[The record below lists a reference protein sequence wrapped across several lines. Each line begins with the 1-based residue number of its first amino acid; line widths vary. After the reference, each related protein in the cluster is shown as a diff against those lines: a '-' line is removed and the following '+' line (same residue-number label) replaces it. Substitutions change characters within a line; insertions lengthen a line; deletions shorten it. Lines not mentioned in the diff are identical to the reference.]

1 MIGYPINY
9 GDIKDNGINLTSLS
23 KVSKVIVFAILLNTL
38 TSPVAFA
45 ADEVAVQA
53 TKRSAKAI
61 LTLIAIDA
69 AACAKSKGCIETVVD
84 KTKDN
89 PKVTTV
95 IVCAGVIAW
104 CARGVTE
111 RIINNHL

>member
-1 MIGYPINY
+1 MTGYPITY
-9 GDIKDNGINLTSLS
+9 GDIKDNDVNLTQLAKIS
-23 KVSKVIVFAILLNTL
+23 KIVIFVSVVNTL

-45 ADEVAVQA
+45 ADEVAKQA
-53 TKRSAKAI
+53 TKRSARAI

-69 AACAKSKGCIETVVD
+69 AACAKSKGCVETVVD

-89 PKVTTV
+89 PKFATV

-104 CARGVTE
+104 CARGITE
-111 RIINNHL
+111 RVINHHL